1 MDFSFTPEQEAF
13 RQEIRQWVKQELP
26 PDWADRPVPD
36 EYEGEHFEFTKQI
49 TKKLGAKGWLTC
61 HWPREY
67 GGMGLSPVEHLI
79 YKEEMTYHRVPGID
93 MGTGGVT
100 WVGPTLMALGTEEQ
114 KRTHLPKIAAGEQFW
129 CTGYSE
135 PESGSD
141 MAAAKCR
148 AVADGDEY
156 VVNGQKLWTSH
167 AHIADWCWL
176 MVRTGPQEPKHKGLS
191 MMLVDMKTPGV
202 TVRPL
207 INMAGIHYFNEVF
220 FDDVR
225 VPRSNLVGEENRG
238 WYNAMLALD
247 FERTA
252 GVVQVTNNRRILED
266 LIRFAKETG
275 IDEQP
280 VANDP
285 LVRGKLAQLAVGVEV
300 GRMLAYR
307 IVWMQSRGIV
317 PNYESSM
324 LKVFS
329 YELLHHILR
338 AGTQAMR
345 LYGQLE
351 IGSKW
356 APLKGKIENAL
367 LSSVGSFTAA
377 GTHEIQRNIIATRG
391 LGLTR

>member
-1 MDFSFTPEQEAF
+1 MDFNFTPEQEAF
-13 RQEIRQWVKQELP
+13 RQEIRQWLKQELP
-26 PDWADRPVPD
+26 PDWDDRPVLD
-36 EYEGEHFEFTKQI
+36 DYDAEHFEFTKQI
-49 TKKLGAKGWLTC
+49 VKKLGAKGWLTL
-61 HWPREY
+61 HWPKEY
-67 GGMGLSPVEHLI
+67 GGMGMSPVEQLI
-79 YKEEMTYHRVPGID
+79 YKEEMTYNRVPGID

-114 KRTHLPKIAAGEQFW
+114 KKAHLPKIAAGEQFW

-156 VVNGQKLWTSH
+156 VINGQKLWTSH

-191 MMLVDMKTPGV
+191 TMLVDMKTPGV

-238 WYNAMLALD
+238 WYNAVFALD

-266 LIRFAKETG
+266 LLRFAKETR
-275 IDEQP
+275 IDGQP
-280 VANDP
+280 IVNDAMI
-285 LVRGKLAQLAVGVEV
+285 RGKLAQLAVDAEV

-307 IVWMQSRGIV
+307 IVWMQSRGLI

-329 YELLHHILR
+329 YELLHRVLR
-338 AGTQAMR
+338 VGTQAMR

-356 APLKGKIENAL
+356 APLNGRIENAL
-367 LSSVGSFTAA
+367 LSSVGSITAA

-391 LGLTR
+391 LGLPR

>member
-1 MDFSFTPEQEAF
+1 MDFRFTPEQEAF
-13 RQEIRQWVKQELP
+13 RQELRQWLKQELP
-26 PDWADRPVPD
+26 PDWEGAPD
-36 EYEGEHFEFTKQI
+36 DYEPEHFEFTKQI
-49 TKKLGAKGWLTC
+49 VKKLGTKGWLTL
-61 HWPREY
+61 HWPKEY
-67 GGMGLSPVEHLI
+67 GGLGMSPVDHLI

-100 WVGPTLMALGTEEQ
+100 WIGPTLMVLGTEEQ
-114 KRTHLPKIAAGEQFW
+114 KKVHLPKIAAGEEFW
-129 CTGYSE
+129 CTAYSE

-156 VVNGQKLWTSH
+156 IINGEKLWTSH

-176 MVRTGPQEPKHKGLS
+176 LVRTGPQEPKHKGLS
-191 MMLVDMKTPGV
+191 LLLVDMKIPGI

-207 INMAGIHYFNEVF
+207 INMAGIHYFNEIF
-220 FDDVR
+220 FDDVH

-238 WYNAMLALD
+238 WYNTMLSLD

-252 GVVQVTNNRRILED
+252 GVNQMTINRRNFDD
-266 LIRFAKETG
+266 LVRFAKEAR
-275 IDEQP
+275 IDGQP
-280 VANDP
+280 LAKDP
-285 LVRGKLAQLAVGVEV
+285 VVRGKLAELAIKLEV
-300 GRMLAYR
+300 GQTLAYR
-307 IVWMQSRGIV
+307 IVWMLSQELV

-329 YELLHHILR
+329 YELSNRLLGT
-338 AGTQAMR
+338 GTQIMR

-351 IGSKW
+351 TGSKW
-356 APLKGKIENAL
+356 APLKGRIENAYL
-367 LSSVGSFTAA
+367 NSVGFITAA

-391 LGLTR
+391 LGLPR

>member
-1 MDFSFTPEQEAF
+1 MDFNFTPEQEAF
-13 RQEIRQWVKQELP
+13 RQEIRQWLKQELP
-26 PDWADRPVPD
+26 PDWDDRPVLD
-36 EYEGEHFEFTKQI
+36 DYDAEHFEFTKQI
-49 TKKLGAKGWLTC
+49 VKKLGAKGWLTL
-61 HWPREY
+61 HWPKEY
-67 GGMGLSPVEHLI
+67 GGMGMSPVEQLI
-79 YKEEMTYHRVPGID
+79 YKEEMTYNRVPGID

-114 KRTHLPKIAAGEQFW
+114 KKAHLPKIAAGEQFW

-156 VVNGQKLWTSH
+156 VINGQKLWTSH

-191 MMLVDMKTPGV
+191 TMLVDMKTPGV

-238 WYNAMLALD
+238 WYNAVFALD

-266 LIRFAKETG
+266 LLRFAKETR
-275 IDEQP
+275 IDGQP
-280 VANDP
+280 IVNDAV
-285 LVRGKLAQLAVGVEV
+285 VRGRLAQLAVDAEV

-307 IVWMQSRGIV
+307 IVWMQSRGLI

-329 YELLHHILR
+329 YELLHRVLR
-338 AGTQAMR
+338 VGTQAMR

-356 APLKGKIENAL
+356 APLKGRIENAL
-367 LSSVGSFTAA
+367 LSSVGSITAA

-391 LGLTR
+391 LGLPR